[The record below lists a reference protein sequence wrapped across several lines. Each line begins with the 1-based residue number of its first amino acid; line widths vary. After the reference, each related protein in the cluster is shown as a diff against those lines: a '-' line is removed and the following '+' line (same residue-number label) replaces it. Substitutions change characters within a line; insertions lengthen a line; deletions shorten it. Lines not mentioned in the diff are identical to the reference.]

1 MINYRQARQYLEA
14 FDFKKLFVEVLGW
27 SRPTERARFAP
38 IEVEGEHYRLTP
50 IAELGG
56 MVVFVCEDQSGGEVP
71 EAARRKQIDKRVSE
85 LAFEHILIFV
95 DGART
100 QAVWQWVKRE
110 AKQSAKARQHTY
122 TKGQPGDSLLHKLGG
137 IAFDLNELD
146 DDGQVSIATV
156 VGKVA
161 KQFDV
166 DRVTKRFYDEF
177 KGEHEALAKAIK
189 GLDAAPDRE
198 WYALVTL
205 NRLMFIYFIQKQ
217 GYLDGNERY
226 LPQRLQASEAR
237 GADRFYRDFLKPLF
251 FEGFALEVDL
261 RPIATRQLIGR
272 VPYLNGGLFMPHR
285 LEVDHGVPPSP
296 ALPPSAT
303 GEGGIHI
310 PDASFKRLF
319 AFFDRYAWQLDDRPL
334 RADNEINPDVLG
346 FIFEKYINQKLMGAY
361 YTKEDITG
369 YICRNAILPFLFD
382 KVGRLRY
389 EAVHPFPLRDVEP
402 YLYAALTQ
410 AEYLPT
416 ETDREY
422 AARQSRVAHIRAD
435 FAAGKISG
443 INDLITYN
451 LDIERFMQDWLRAL
465 DDPLTLRTFYFECL
479 KKLTVLDPTVGS
491 GAFLFAAMNIVEPLY
506 EICLDKIE
514 RFAADRRIGPKYPE
528 FQAELARVAAHPNRC
543 YFIFKSII
551 VNNLYG
557 VDIMEEAVEICKL
570 RLFLKLVSQISD
582 ADHIEPLPDIDFN
595 IVPGNTLVGYASL
608 AEVEQAASRS
618 LFNLNL
624 PQRITEADVALRAF
638 RDLQTQIGISA
649 RVLAQAKADT
659 KAKLSEIE
667 AELNESL
674 RVEYGAKKLEK
685 FVESHRPFHWY
696 VKFNTIMQDGGFD
709 VVAGNPP
716 YVEINTVSDY
726 GVRGFQTE
734 SCGDLYAYVVE
745 RAYALLKVEG
755 RLGVIVPISIF
766 GTDGFEPLQQLSLKR
781 LDPVWIS
788 CFANRPSQLFSGA
801 QKRLTVMIG
810 KRETAAA
817 PQVYTTGYL
826 RWLKD
831 ERDALFP
838 SRLQYSARRT
848 AFSVFPASLEKLGD
862 DLEVPLFARIIAK
875 RETLADGV
883 LDSSSHK
890 VYYTRKFG
898 YFLAFLNFIPRIIEI
913 RTGQTQLPSELKELC
928 FSSPESARIAI
939 AALSSTTFFWF
950 WNVLSDC
957 RNLNRRDLLAFR
969 LNPESLPDD
978 IRKRLADLG
987 KEYLVALRST
997 SKTMTKSGLRIE
1009 TFDYASCKPII
1020 DEIDRVLARHY
1031 GFTDEELEFIINYD
1045 IKYRMGQEGKEE

>member
-1 MINYRQARQYLEA
+1 MTINYRQARQYLEA

-27 SRPTERARFAP
+27 SRPTGRATP
-38 IEVEGEHYRLTP
+38 IEVEGERYRLTP

-56 MVVFVCEDQSGGEVP
+56 MVVFVCEDQLGGEMP

-146 DDGQVSIATV
+146 EDGQVSIATV

-177 KGEHEALAKAIK
+177 KGEHEALAKAIR

-217 GYLDGNERY
+217 GYLDGDERY
-226 LPQRLQASEAR
+226 LPQHLQTSEAR

-261 RPIATRQLIGR
+261 RPMATRQLIGR

-285 LEVDHGVPPSP
+285 LEVDHGPR
-296 ALPPSAT
+296 
-303 GEGGIHI
+303 IQI

-422 AARQSRVAHIRAD
+422 AARQSRVAQIRAD
-435 FAAGKISG
+435 FAAGKISS

-465 DDPLTLRTFYFECL
+465 DDPLTLRAFYFECL

-491 GAFLFAAMNIVEPLY
+491 GAFLFAAMNIVEKLY

-514 RFAADRRIGPKYPE
+514 QFAADRRIGPKYLE

-557 VDIMEEAVEICKL
+557 VDLMEEAVEICKL

-582 ADHIEPLPDIDFN
+582 AEHIEPLPDIDFN

-649 RVLAQAKADT
+649 RVLSQAKADT
-659 KAKLSEIE
+659 KAKLAEIE

-709 VVAGNPP
+709 VEVGNPP
-716 YVEINTVSDY
+716 YVEYSKVRETYTVGDY
-726 GVRGFQTE
+726 ATVD
-734 SCGDLYAYVVE
+734 CGNLYALVME
-745 RAYALLKVEG
+745 RSFHLTNENG
-755 RLGVIVPISIF
+755 RFGFIVP
-766 GTDGFEPLQQLSLKR
+766 LSLVCTQR
-781 LDPVWIS
+781 MQSLRDLIYSNGMTSWIS
-788 CFANRPSQLFSGA
+788 CYDIRPSSLFEGVSQRLSIYLATRSGA
-801 QKRLTVMIG
+801 TSATTFTGGYRRWSVAERAALLDGTSYAVSDGNTSNSGPIPKLHSEIERSILSKIRGKPLEDFVDETSDPIYVHRIVRYFPKALDFVPLFVTPDGVSGKSEDYKEFRFVERQRGSIVALLNSSLFYWFWRCHSDGFHCGYGDVYLMPYREPQLEIKAALLQLQKRLINSF
-810 KRETAAA
+810 KQSSQEKSI
-817 PQVYTTGYL
+817 TTKAGAIRYQ
-826 RWLKD
+826 
-831 ERDALFP
+831 EFYP
-838 SRLQYSARRT
+838 
-848 AFSVFPASLEKLGD
+848 KL
-862 DLEVPLFARIIAK
+862 
-875 RETLADGV
+875 
-883 LDSSSHK
+883 S
-890 VYYTRKFG
+890 
-898 YFLAFLNFIPRIIEI
+898 
-913 RTGQTQLPSELKELC
+913 
-928 FSSPESARIAI
+928 
-939 AALSSTTFFWF
+939 
-950 WNVLSDC
+950 
-957 RNLNRRDLLAFR
+957 
-969 LNPESLPDD
+969 
-978 IRKRLADLG
+978 
-987 KEYLVALRST
+987 
-997 SKTMTKSGLRIE
+997 
-1009 TFDYASCKPII
+1009 KPII

-1045 IKYRMGQEGKEE
+1045 IKYRMGKTSADDEAE

>member
-1 MINYRQARQYLEA
+1 MINYRQARYYLEA

-27 SRPTERARFAP
+27 SRPTGRTAP
-38 IEVEGEHYRLTP
+38 IELEGERYRLTP

-56 MVVFVCEDQSGGEVP
+56 MVVFVCEDQSGGREIP
-71 EAARRKQIDKRVSE
+71 AAARRKQIDKRVSE

-110 AKQSAKARQHTY
+110 VKQSAKARQHTY
-122 TKGQPGDSLLHKLGG
+122 TKGQPGDSLLQKLGG

-177 KGEHEALAKAIK
+177 QGEHEALAKAIK
-189 GLDAAPDRE
+189 GLDAAPERA

-217 GYLDGNERY
+217 GYLDGDERY
-226 LPQRLQASEAR
+226 LPQRLRQASLR
-237 GADRFYRDFLKPLF
+237 GEDQFYRGFLVPLF
-251 FEGFALEVDL
+251 FQGFALEADL
-261 RPIATRQLIGR
+261 RSIETRQLIGR

-285 LEVDHGVPPSP
+285 LEVEHGPR
-296 ALPPSAT
+296 L
-303 GEGGIHI
+303 HI
-310 PDASFKRLF
+310 PDTSFKRLF

-422 AARQSRVAHIRAD
+422 AARQKRVAQTREVLKTSRALT
-435 FAAGKISG
+435 
-443 INDLITYN
+443 INDFITYN

-465 DDPLTLRTFYFECL
+465 DDPLTLRAFYFECL

-506 EICLDKIE
+506 EICLDKIAQ
-514 RFAADRRIGPKYPE
+514 FAADRRIGPKYPE
-528 FQAELARVAAHPNRC
+528 FQAELARVAAHPNRR

-557 VDIMEEAVEICKL
+557 VDLMEEAVEICKL
-570 RLFLKLVSQISD
+570 RLFLKLVSQVSD
-582 ADHIEPLPDIDFN
+582 AEHIEPLPDIDFN

-638 RDLQTQIGISA
+638 RELQTQIGISA
-649 RVLAQAKADT
+649 RVLSQAKEDT
-659 KAKLSEIE
+659 KAKLAEIE

-696 VKFNTIMQDGGFD
+696 VKFNAIMQDGGFD
-709 VVAGNPP
+709 VGVGNPP
-716 YVEINTVSDY
+716 YVEY
-726 GVRGFQTE
+726 RAVRGDYQIRGYRTE
-734 SCGDLYAYVVE
+734 ECGNLYAFAIE
-745 RAYALLKVEG
+745 RTLSLLSVNG
-755 RLGVIVPISIF
+755 RFGMIVPVASVCTDGYSTLQDILRQQETCYTSFFNDRPGKLFDGLEHIRLSIILAQRRATSGTAKLFTTRYFKWQSEFRPHLFASIF
-766 GTDGFEPLQQLSLKR
+766 YADSTEFLKTG
-781 LDPVWIS
+781 S
-788 CFANRPSQLFSGA
+788 FAKIES
-801 QKRLTVMIG
+801 
-810 KRETAAA
+810 
-817 PQVYTTGYL
+817 
-826 RWLKD
+826 
-831 ERDALFP
+831 
-838 SRLQYSARRT
+838 
-848 AFSVFPASLEKLGD
+848 
-862 DLEVPLFARIIAK
+862 DLEVDILRKIQGDHKTIVDYCAATGKHPL
-875 RETLADGV
+875 
-883 LDSSSHK
+883 
-890 VYYTRKFG
+890 YYTRKLS
-898 YFLAFLNFIPRIIEI
+898 YFVQILDFVPKLIDDAGKKRP
-913 RTGQTQLPSELKELC
+913 PSELKD
-928 FSSPESARIAI
+928 FSLGDVQIV
-939 AALSSTTFFWF
+939 
-950 WNVLSDC
+950 VLS
-957 RNLNRRDLLAFR
+957 
-969 LNPESLPDD
+969 
-978 IRKRLADLG
+978 
-987 KEYLVALRST
+987 
-997 SKTMTKSGLRIE
+997 
-1009 TFDYASCKPII
+1009 
-1020 DEIDRVLARHY
+1020 
-1031 GFTDEELEFIINYD
+1031 
-1045 IKYRMGQEGKEE
+1045 